1 LNICSQKEFE
11 DSKGVVRTQW
21 SEEFE
26 DSKGVVR
33 TQWSEE
39 FEDSKGVVRTQWS
52 EEKGQKDKQRC
63 TKHTHTT
70 GCEVRC
76 SGRASSCCSISGT
89 RYNNHSIENVFF
101 DPIDSCFFF

>member
-1 LNICSQKEFE
+1 LNICSQK
-11 DSKGVVRTQW
+11 
-21 SEEFE
+21 EFE

-63 TKHTHTT
+63 TNIHIQLGVKSGAPEGQAVAAPLVAPVTT
-70 GCEVRC
+70 IIQLKMF
-76 SGRASSCCSISGT
+76 SLIQLT
-89 RYNNHSIENVFF
+89 LVFSF
-101 DPIDSCFFF
+101 KTFFFHFS